1 MVGLSGSTLKPVWA
15 LEIKWSNR
23 YFEKPG
29 ELKSLFKFCQENN
42 LDHPLVTTIDK
53 EGEINYK
60 NLNIQY
66 IPASAYAYTIGR
78 NTLDR
83 QKNK

>member
-1 MVGLSGSTLKPVWA
+1 MVGLSSATLKPKWA

-29 ELKSLFKFCQENN
+29 DLKSLFKFCRENN
-42 LDHPLVTTIDK
+42 MDYPLVTTIDK
-53 EGEINYK
+53 EEELNY
-60 NLNIQY
+60 NGLNIQFV
-66 IPASAYAYTIGR
+66 PAYASTIGR

-83 QKNK
+83 QKSK